1 VVNDG
6 TLTKGQATRA
16 HLVAV
21 ARDLFAA
28 QGYDGTP
35 IEAVLKAADVS
46 RGALYHHFANKEALF
61 EAVFLDLEAEIA
73 ERVAVVAAG
82 APDPAA
88 ALRAGCLEWVRMAG
102 APVIQRVV
110 LLDAPSVLGWE
121 RWRAIEE
128 DNALGMLKVGLA
140 ALEAESGRPADAAL
154 PGGLVDTFAHVLLAS
169 LNEIALMVARS
180 PRPRAAL
187 RDGERAV
194 DELLRRL
201 LAV

>member
-1 VVNDG
+1 MVNDG

-73 ERVAVVAAG
+73 ERVAVVAAR
-82 APDPAA
+82 ATDPAA
-88 ALRAGCLEWVRMAG
+88 ALRAGCLEWVRLAG
-102 APVIQRVV
+102 GPVIQRVV

-140 ALEAESGRPADAAL
+140 ALEAEPGRPADAAL

-187 RDGERAV
+187 RDGARAV

-201 LAV
+201 LGI